1 MGLRPPNFDSK
12 QLFLILCARHR
23 VHNYYVFILGINET
37 YMYTIRYN
45 NSINQEG
52 GENAR
57 EGSVNRTI

>member
-23 VHNYYVFILGINET
+23 VHSI
-37 YMYTIRYN
+37 
-45 NSINQEG
+45 INQEG